1 MRSQLLHLLKEKM
14 TMICHLILIID
25 LLLLGWLAYDPAC
38 GCGVWTEVLNFK
50 VSIFLIMNL

>member
-1 MRSQLLHLLKEKM
+1 
-14 TMICHLILIID
+14 MICHLILIID